1 MYFVLFL
8 SIVPEVI
15 EYINNQ
21 ECDPLLYSAK
31 PIIFIYLREKPNM
44 YNIFKKN
51 PPLWSH
57 FDQITYKTNE
67 SVDTQN
73 I

>member
-8 SIVPEVI
+8 SIVPEAI

-31 PIIFIYLREKPNM
+31 PIIYLREQPNM
-44 YNIFKKN
+44 DNNFN
-51 PPLWSH
+51 FPLWSH
-57 FDQITYKTNE
+57 FDQIT
-67 SVDTQN
+67 
-73 I
+73 